1 MVETVLLHEEIS
13 EEEKDLSSKKNTN
26 QLEKISVG
34 IWIRIFVWPTKI
46 ITQPQL

>member
-13 EEEKDLSSKKNTN
+13 EEENDLSSKKIQINLKKY
-26 QLEKISVG
+26 QRIK
-34 IWIRIFVWPTKI
+34 IFVWPTKT